1 MTQRKSFVES
11 LFDFSFN
18 NFVAIRVI
26 GILYIISIAITSL
39 VCLGLIFGTLAS
51 GDITRILGVLIFA
64 PLGWIFYVILIRIG
78 LESLAAAIKTSE
90 NTAQMLEIMRK
101 QNQNPY

>member
-1 MTQRKSFVES
+1 MTQKKSFIES

-26 GILYIISIAITSL
+26 GILYIISISL
-39 VCLGLIFGTLAS
+39 ISLICLGLIFSTLAS
-51 GDITRILGVLIFA
+51 GDLSRILGVLIFA
-64 PLGWIFYVILIRIG
+64 PLVWIFYVILIRIG

-90 NTAQMLEIMRK
+90 NTAQMLEIMRNK
-101 QNQNPY
+101 QNPY

>member
-1 MTQRKSFVES
+1 MSQRKSFIES
-11 LFDFSFN
+11 LFDISFN

-26 GILYIISIAITSL
+26 GILYIISVALISL
-39 VCLGLIFGTLAS
+39 VCLGVIFSSLAS
-51 GDITRILGVLIFA
+51 GNISTILGALVFT

-90 NTAQMLEIMRK
+90 NTAQMLEIMRNK
-101 QNQNPY
+101 QNPY

>member
-1 MTQRKSFVES
+1 MTQKKSFLES

-26 GILYIISIAITSL
+26 GVLYIISIALISL
-39 VCLGLIFGTLAS
+39 VCLGVIFGTLTS
-51 GDITRILGVLIFA
+51 GDIGRILGVLIFT

-101 QNQNPY
+101 QNPY

>member
-1 MTQRKSFVES
+1 MTQKKSFIES

-26 GILYIISIAITSL
+26 GILYIISIALTSL
-39 VCLGLIFGTLAS
+39 VCLGIIFGTLTS
-51 GDITRILGVLIFA
+51 GDFGRILATLIIT

-101 QNQNPY
+101 QNPY

>member
-1 MTQRKSFVES
+1 MTQKKSFIES

-26 GILYIISIAITSL
+26 GILYIISISL
-39 VCLGLIFGTLAS
+39 ISLICAGLIFSTLAS
-51 GDITRILGVLIFA
+51 GDLSRILGVLIFA
-64 PLGWIFYVILIRIG
+64 PLVWIFYVILIRIG

-90 NTAQMLEIMRK
+90 NTAQMLEIMRNK
-101 QNQNPY
+101 QNPY

>member
-1 MTQRKSFVES
+1 VSQRKSFIES
-11 LFDFSFN
+11 LLDISFN

-26 GILYIISIAITSL
+26 GILYIISVALISL
-39 VCLGLIFGTLAS
+39 VCLGVIFSSLAS
-51 GDITRILGVLIFA
+51 GNISTILGALVFT

-90 NTAQMLEIMRK
+90 NTAQMLEIMRNK
-101 QNQNPY
+101 QNPY

>member
-1 MTQRKSFVES
+1 MTQRKSFIES

-18 NFVAIRVI
+18 NFIAIRVI
-26 GILYIISIAITSL
+26 GILYILSIALTALASL
-39 VCLGLIFGTLAS
+39 VIIFGTFTS
-51 GDITRILGVLIFA
+51 GDFGRIFTTLIVT

-78 LESLAAAIKTSE
+78 LESLAATIKTSE

-101 QNQNPY
+101 QNS

>member
-1 MTQRKSFVES
+1 VSQRKSFIES
-11 LFDFSFN
+11 LFDISFN

-26 GILYIISIAITSL
+26 GILYIISVALISL
-39 VCLGLIFGTLAS
+39 VCLGVIFSSLAS
-51 GDITRILGVLIFA
+51 GNISTILGALVFT

-90 NTAQMLEIMRK
+90 NTAQMLEIMRNK
-101 QNQNPY
+101 QNPY